1 MSCEDKP
8 YFVIVK
14 KTGTGFS
21 FDNTV
26 TYKSPLATHSLSQAK
41 GVLHP
46 SLQVKSD
53 WGINNK
59 SGTITQL
66 LTGQAGANALRSSSE
81 NRNIVLSKLK
91 TNKKTGKP
99 SIGNPISRF
108 GLLAPTRTNDGY
120 TLTRVGDRAE
130 GLSVAE
136 LAKLLND
143 ISKRPGDIKVRG
155 SPLEYKRLLD
165 YIQFLMVEKVSN
177 RDDLYLARPN
187 NYRVMEA
194 VQTDGI
200 SLEDAYKGMVE
211 SDSKM
216 YGRAYFVTM
225 DRVAALASV
234 VRQIPT
240 IYQRGASKKDPKMSQ
255 IYYKLAPIA
264 NVNLKIREKL
274 TTMLK
279 LRKYNMPKT
288 SMNIHNN
295 RIQELTTPK
304 GRPVIT
310 SGPLFAWFLN
320 TRDIGEKTNAKG
332 TRVIGSD
339 FHELDD
345 IDKALILFY
354 WAFHYPDENGG
365 KGVNEQVIKYFLA
378 ILDTFHDFTDKE
390 RTANFRNIWPESK
403 NTTPHLNAK
412 NKTRNGISNQNIP
425 QSSKQH
431 KFLVKLLGIDIYRK
445 VGAYNNSITKTLS
458 ITNTRK
464 VGDIPNQM
472 KVAHFL
478 YFITNV
484 LGSQSSRGLIGAC
497 EKLSREIMVK
507 LANDTPINEAYNV
520 AKNGFGGG
528 SKNMCKFL
536 EEEKACVV
544 IDAVSGSVPTCVKKY
559 SVFHNVGLL
568 DPADKGVLSWG
579 EVVGE
584 DGCVESARVK
594 ASKKK
599 QKQKREAAKKASKSR
614 AERTEK
620 AKQTRIQ
627 RQTNEAA
634 AAKRNATLSA
644 IKTKQALN
652 RRAAFALRR
661 GITGNNKPVN
671 NARPNKPV
679 NNTIPNKPV
688 NNKPVNNKPVNNK
701 PVNNARPN
709 LNVNFSKL
717 GNMKMNISKGAPR
730 PKMESFNLFLNSNTV
745 NNDTVKGLLNKI
757 TFNQSRF
764 IGKNKQIVRN
774 VLNKIIRRN
783 NQPQNL
789 NSVARNLK
797 AKMFANNARQLRTR

>member
-26 TYKSPLATHSLSQAK
+26 TYKSPLATHTLSQAK

-46 SLQVKSD
+46 SLQVESD
-53 WGINNK
+53 WGIKNK

-66 LTGQAGANALRSSSE
+66 VTGQAGANALRTSSE
-81 NRNIVLSKLK
+81 SRNIILK
-91 TNKKTGKP
+91 KDRINKKTGKK
-99 SIGNPISRF
+99 IGLISRF
-108 GLLAPTRTNDGY
+108 GLLAPTKNKNGY

-136 LAKLLND
+136 LALLLSD
-143 ISKRPGDIKVRG
+143 ISKRPSDIKVRG

-165 YIQFLMVEKVSN
+165 YIQFLMVEKVTN

-194 VQTDGI
+194 VQNDGI
-200 SLEDAYKGMVE
+200 SLEDAYEGMNDTN
-211 SDSKM
+211 STM
-216 YGRAYFVTM
+216 YGKAYFVTM
-225 DRVAALASV
+225 DRLAALASV

-240 IYQRGASKKDPKMSQ
+240 IYQRGASKSNPKMSQ
-255 IYYKLAPIA
+255 LYYKLSPIA
-264 NVNLKIREKL
+264 NVNLKIREQL

-288 SMNIHNN
+288 SMNIHTN
-295 RIQELTTPK
+295 RIQELTTPT

-320 TRDIGEKTNAKG
+320 TRDVSEKTNAKG
-332 TRVIGSD
+332 DRVIGTD
-339 FHELDD
+339 FHGLGDM
-345 IDKALILFY
+345 DKALILFY

-390 RTANFRNIWPESK
+390 RTANFRNLWPESA

-425 QSSKQH
+425 SSSKQH

-484 LGSQSSRGLIGAC
+484 LGSQSSRGIISAC
-497 EKLSREIMVK
+497 ENLSREIMVK
-507 LANDTPINEAYNV
+507 LANDTPINGRYNV

-536 EEEKACVV
+536 KEEKACVV
-544 IDAVSGSVPTCVKKY
+544 IDAVSGGVPPCVKEY

-579 EVVGE
+579 EVVGD
-584 DGCVESARVK
+584 DGCIESAKTK
-594 ASKKK
+594 ALKKKKKK
-599 QKQKREAAKKASKSR
+599 QLEAVKRASQSRVERAAKAKATR
-614 AERTEK
+614 AQGIE
-620 AKQTRIQ
+620 
-627 RQTNEAA
+627 NEAV
-634 AAKRNATLSA
+634 AKKRKANLEA

-652 RRAAFALRR
+652 RRSALALKR
-661 GITGNNKPVN
+661 GIT
-671 NARPNKPV
+671 
-679 NNTIPNKPV
+679 V
-688 NNKPVNNKPVNNK
+688 NNKPNNTNKPNNS
-701 PVNNARPN
+701 VLNAN
-709 LNVNFSKL
+709 TKAKFNAL
-717 GNMKMNISKGAPR
+717 GNMKMNISKGAPPR
-730 PKMESFNLFLNSNTV
+730 PNMQSFKLYLNAGNVT
-745 NNDTVKGLLNKI
+745 NETVKNLLNRI
-757 TFNQSRF
+757 TYNKSNY
-764 IGKNKQIVRN
+764 IGTNKQTIRN
-774 VLNKIIRRN
+774 VLNKVIRLN
-783 NQPQNL
+783 KNDNL
-789 NSVARNLK
+789 NRKARSLK
-797 AKMFANNARQLRTR
+797 STMFANNTRQLRARPQPK